1 MYWSMEVQFIVKYM
15 MINKQYLCFS
25 FKYLAHVY
33 AVNLN
38 KMQVVNI
45 LNP

>member
-15 MINKQYLCFS
+15 MINKQYFVFS